1 MEKIIET
8 TSRALMLVSVFGGMA
23 MAALVVLGVAMRY
36 FVGSPL
42 AFSDELVGLLFV
54 LIAFAILP
62 SSELRHRNISVT
74 LITDMMSPRLK
85 TVARIARLVL
95 VIAFALAFSKL
106 AIDFAITS
114 ATFGARM
121 DSLNVSIVPWI
132 LIIPIAALLAGL
144 IALVRLFRPDFGP
157 VEDDDEVFE

>member
-1 MEKIIET
+1 MEKMIET
-8 TSRALMLVSVFGGMA
+8 TSRVLMLISVCGGMA

-74 LITDMMSPRLK
+74 LITDMMPPRLK
-85 TVARIARLVL
+85 AAARIARLVL
-95 VIAFALAFSKL
+95 VVVFALAFSKL

-114 ATFGARM
+114 ATFNARM
-121 DSLNVSIVPWI
+121 ESLNVPIVPWI
-132 LIIPIAALLAGL
+132 LIIPLAALLAGI

-157 VEDDDEVFE
+157 AEADEEVVE

>member
-8 TSRALMLVSVFGGMA
+8 TSRALMLVSVCGGMA

-114 ATFGARM
+114 ATFDARM